1 MVLSGLMCEGVFSKL
16 ADIPTR
22 GMVVGMAATGA
33 AGPEQDAYREGVQ
46 QAGRLGGE
54 SSAGGMASVGAS
66 GPERDDEREGVQQ
79 AGRLGGESAEA
90 NMEGTDKEGPE
101 QPDVGKGVQ
110 QAGREGKDGGA
121 ERIVEGHLESI
132 VRPSFR

>member
-1 MVLSGLMCEGVFSKL
+1 
-16 ADIPTR
+16 
-22 GMVVGMAATGA
+22 
-33 AGPEQDAYREGVQ
+33 
-46 QAGRLGGE
+46 
-54 SSAGGMASVGAS
+54 
-66 GPERDDEREGVQQ
+66 
-79 AGRLGGESAEA
+79 
-90 NMEGTDKEGPE
+90 MEGTDKEGPE